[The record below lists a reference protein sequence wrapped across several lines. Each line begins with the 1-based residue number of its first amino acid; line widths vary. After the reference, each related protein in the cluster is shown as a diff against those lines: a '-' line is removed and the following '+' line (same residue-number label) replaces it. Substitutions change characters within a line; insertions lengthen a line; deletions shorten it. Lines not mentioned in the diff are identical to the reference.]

1 MTDEGIRLTQPALK
15 VLRLLLEKPLE
26 QMSGAQISI
35 ATKVGAG
42 TLYPMLLRMERAG
55 WLTGE
60 WEEIDPSEAGRPKR
74 HLYRLTGV
82 GHRTAR
88 NALAE
93 LQIPHGDFIWS
104 SSPS

>member
-1 MTDEGIRLTQPALK
+1 MTDAEIRLTQPALK
-15 VLRLLLEKPLE
+15 VLRFLLGKPLE
-26 QMSGAQISI
+26 PMSGAQISM

-42 TLYPMLLRMERAG
+42 TLYPMLARMERAG
-55 WLTGE
+55 WLVGE

-82 GHRTAR
+82 GHRSAQ

-93 LQIPHGDFIWS
+93 LQIPHGEFIWS
-104 SSPS
+104 PSPS